1 MKTYIIIILA
11 LITCSC
17 DSDSNS
23 GVSENSNNIG
33 KAGSL
38 ARFTTYNDYLYT
50 VDNATLNVF
59 SINDQTNP
67 VKINDIEIG
76 FNIETLFN
84 YKEFLY
90 IGSQNGM
97 YIFSVQNPEEPQYL
111 SEVQHF
117 TACDPVV
124 ANATHA
130 FVTLHTDIGCGTD
143 INVLEIYDV
152 NDVVNPVF
160 ISRRNLTNPI
170 GLGLYGDYLIV
181 CDDEVKIFDISDI
194 NNTTLVHSI
203 NRNAFDVIVNNDT
216 LILIGQNGLYQYS
229 LSPNSI
235 QNTSE
240 LSTINI

>member
-1 MKTYIIIILA
+1 MFIY
-11 LITCSC
+11 
-17 DSDSNS
+17 
-23 GVSENSNNIG
+23 
-33 KAGSL
+33 
-38 ARFTTYNDYLYT
+38 
-50 VDNATLNVF
+50 
-59 SINDQTNP
+59 
-67 VKINDIEIG
+67 
-76 FNIETLFN
+76 
-84 YKEFLY
+84 
-90 IGSQNGM
+90 
-97 YIFSVQNPEEPQYL
+97 SVQNPEDPQYL

-117 TACDPVV
+117 TACDPVI

-130 FVTLHTDIGCGTD
+130 FVTLHTDIGCESD

-170 GLGLYGDYLIV
+170 GLGLYGDYLII

-203 NRNAFDVIVNNDT
+203 NRNVFDVIVNDDT

-229 LSPNSI
+229 LNPNSI